1 MTNPVQIL
9 PSLSKENINI
19 SSPNPQLFK
28 PVPIRKSENN
38 LSFPISTKTN
48 SPNSA
53 LIYPNFGF
61 GSYSTFNFNSLGNLQ
76 NYLLSQEKKTKLD
89 IKNKPCCN
97 CIKTKCMKKY
107 CECFANNKFCKN
119 CVCIDCKNK
128 NEEILTDNKENK
140 ENKENNSLSINKDS
154 KAIFCTCSKSGCN
167 KKYCDCYKENKR
179 CNIKCRCINCL
190 NADECNEKSS
200 NDNEKIISLDETR
213 CDSGKK
219 SLSCEINEFNV
230 QKISVC
236 IKKSQTYINIEKL
249 SMDDLSLL
257 CKKRKI
263 EKI

>member
-9 PSLSKENINI
+9 PSLSKESINI

-61 GSYSTFNFNSLGNLQ
+61 GSYSTFNLNSLGNLQ

-128 NEEILTDNKENK
+128 NEEILTENKENK

-190 NADECNEKSS
+190 NAEECNEKSS

>member
-128 NEEILTDNKENK
+128 NEEILTNNK

-190 NADECNEKSS
+190 NAEECNEKSS

>member
-128 NEEILTDNKENK
+128 NEEILTDNKEN
-140 ENKENNSLSINKDS
+140 NSLSINKDS

-190 NADECNEKSS
+190 NAEECNEKSS

>member
-140 ENKENNSLSINKDS
+140 ENNSLSINKDS
-154 KAIFCTCSKSGCN
+154 KAIFCTCSKYGCN

-190 NADECNEKSS
+190 NAEECNEKSS

>member
-128 NEEILTDNKENK
+128 NEEILIDNK

-190 NADECNEKSS
+190 NAEECNEKSS

>member
-53 LIYPNFGF
+53 LIYPNYGF

-128 NEEILTDNKENK
+128 NEEILTDNKEN
-140 ENKENNSLSINKDS
+140 NSLSINKDS

-190 NADECNEKSS
+190 NAEECNEKSS

>member
-9 PSLSKENINI
+9 PSLSKESINI

-140 ENKENNSLSINKDS
+140 ENNSLSINKDS

-190 NADECNEKSS
+190 NAEECNEKSR

>member
-140 ENKENNSLSINKDS
+140 ENNSLSINKDS

-190 NADECNEKSS
+190 NAEECNEKSS

>member
-140 ENKENNSLSINKDS
+140 ENNSLSINKDS

-190 NADECNEKSS
+190 NAEECNEKSS

-257 CKKRKI
+257 CKKRRI
-263 EKI
+263 ERV